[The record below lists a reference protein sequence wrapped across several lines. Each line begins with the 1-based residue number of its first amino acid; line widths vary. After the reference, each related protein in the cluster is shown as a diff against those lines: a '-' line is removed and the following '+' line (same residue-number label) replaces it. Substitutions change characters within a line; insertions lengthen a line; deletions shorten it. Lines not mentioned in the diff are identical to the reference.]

1 MSTLVVPSS
10 LNQLTMVSNINNLNS
25 NLDFIQKQYNI
36 SIDVWNIIL
45 NHLFKNKLNS
55 SIDWITNPKIHRD
68 IKRCLRG
75 SRIYGNYGRY
85 MLQMLYPLSFNNHFM
100 QIDGKLNSGR
110 INIGSA
116 IINSRKEYGNVKK
129 FWVEYNYE
137 TTKDKLINAIN
148 LNTNG
153 RKIKKL
159 NSMSKPE
166 LFHTLLKLD
175 EFKLEIDVKNSNKY
189 ITRYLA

>member
-1 MSTLVVPSS
+1 
-10 LNQLTMVSNINNLNS
+10 
-25 NLDFIQKQYNI
+25 
-36 SIDVWNIIL
+36 
-45 NHLFKNKLNS
+45 
-55 SIDWITNPKIHRD
+55 
-68 IKRCLRG
+68 
-75 SRIYGNYGRY
+75 
-85 MLQMLYPLSFNNHFM
+85 M

-116 IINSRKEYGNVKK
+116 IIESRKEYGNVIKL
-129 FWVEYNYE
+129 WVEYNYE